1 MTAPHGY
8 MWPDHA
14 GPAPRDAPHA
24 LDLRWCFGRLVSR
37 RRGVHL
43 PHSGDRDLRQSE
55 DQTSLGLL

>member
-1 MTAPHGY
+1 
-8 MWPDHA
+8 MWPEHA

-24 LDLRWCFGRLVSR
+24 LDLRWTCADAVVSLVSR

-55 DQTSLGLL
+55 DQTSLGL